1 MIKTLSIFL
10 AVTLFLSSVAFAEV
24 KKVAV
29 VDVQKVVAKSA
40 QVQALKRDQELKQK
54 DLAYIVKKASEEIEK
69 QTDPAKKQAVVQ
81 KYEKQLKAK
90 RESNAKAYQ
99 AKLEA
104 IDKSINN
111 TITQHA
117 KSLGYDLVLTKGV
130 VLYGGD
136 DITDAILK
144 IVK

>member
-1 MIKTLSIFL
+1 MIKKLSIFL

-54 DLAYIVKKASEEIEK
+54 DLVYIVKKASEEIEK